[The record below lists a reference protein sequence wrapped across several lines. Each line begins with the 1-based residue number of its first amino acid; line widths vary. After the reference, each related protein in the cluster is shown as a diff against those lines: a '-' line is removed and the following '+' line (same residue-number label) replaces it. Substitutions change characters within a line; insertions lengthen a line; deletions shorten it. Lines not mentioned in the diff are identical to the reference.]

1 MSNELRNFLALS
13 YDELEQLN
21 LKAKEQRQKRVA
33 VHKIQEERIKY
44 LTDEKRIKAVTV
56 LFSDLEGRLHM
67 LDYDKKF
74 LVKSWDNLTFD
85 GSSIRGFTAQRES
98 DLRLAMDWASFYWA
112 PADVFGSGKVLVFGE
127 VIDKDGSPY
136 SADIRGRLKGFAGE
150 MYKNEEYTL
159 NAANEIEG
167 FLFQGSDAERRYN
180 ETGKFEYVNTGGYYH
195 SLPGDPLRT
204 FIDTTAEVQ
213 RAMGFQNE
221 KDHPEVAPSQFEI
234 NYGYGE
240 VVQAA
245 DQIQLYKLICR
256 QVATRMGLTACFLP
270 KPVVGVNGNGMHT
283 NVSISKGGKNIYWD
297 PKGEEKLSK
306 FGWAFVD
313 RILTHGNDICLLLN
327 ASVNAYRRLD
337 PHFEAPNQLKA
348 SPVDRGSMIRI
359 PIGNERSMRVE
370 VRSVAPDAN
379 PYLVM
384 YSIFRTGIE
393 GETAKIKNLRQA
405 ERYLPDNVYLAL
417 DNFRKADWTTKLL
430 GEDVKARYGALK
442 QAAADRCAR
451 HSARLSKCRKCST
464 TTRSTINSCGIC
476 FRQIP
481 QGSGEWGGSPVT
493 KSTRFSLV
501 HSSHS
506 RRRAHALNRSGRLRH
521 SWPLLRP
528 MPRRF
533 LPYWLRPSMLLRCA
547 QRCNRRTSPSPQQRA
562 RSTAASSH
570 RAFRSWSWRRSA
582 FGSHGPYPG

>member
-1 MSNELRNFLALS
+1 MSTELRDFLALS
-13 YDELEQLN
+13 YDELEQFNLN
-21 LKAKEQRQKRVA
+21 AKEQRRNRVA
-33 VHKIQEERIKY
+33 IDKIREERLKY
-44 LTDEKRIKAVTV
+44 LTDEKRIKALTV

-74 LVKSWDNLTFD
+74 LLKSYDNLTFD

-98 DLRLAMDWASFYWA
+98 DLRLGIDWSSFYWG
-112 PADVFGSGKVLVFGE
+112 PADVFGPGKVLVFGE
-127 VIDKDGSPY
+127 VIDKDGTRY
-136 SADIRGRLKGFAGE
+136 SGDIRGVLKNYAE
-150 MYKNEEYTL
+150 ALYKKKGYTL

-167 FLFQGSDAERRYN
+167 FLFKGADAERRYH
-180 ETGKFEYVNTGGYYH
+180 ETSKFEYVNTGGYYH
-195 SLPGDPLRT
+195 SLPGDALRS

-384 YSIFRTGIE
+384 YSIFRPGIE

-417 DNFRKADWTTKLL
+417 DNFRKADWTNTLF
-430 GEDVKARYGALK
+430 GADVKARYVDLK
-442 QAAADRCAR
+442 RSAADR
-451 HSARLSKCRKCST
+451 S
-464 TTRSTINSCGIC
+464 
-476 FRQIP
+476 
-481 QGSGEWGGSPVT
+481 
-493 KSTRFSLV
+493 
-501 HSSHS
+501 
-506 RRRAHALNRSGRLRH
+506 
-521 SWPLLRP
+521 
-528 MPRRF
+528 
-533 LPYWLRPSMLLRCA
+533 
-547 QRCNRRTSPSPQQRA
+547 
-562 RSTAASSH
+562 
-570 RAFRSWSWRRSA
+570 
-582 FGSHGPYPG
+582 